1 MIKNLMQRFL
11 KKDVLS
17 ESTTAKQLMDVDVGS
32 AANYC
37 SLAGTELGFQTKSLL

>member
-17 ESTTAKQLMDVDVGS
+17 ESTTAKQLMDVDVSS